1 MTRSGES
8 FRLLAYEQSGNAD
21 SARPRNQGKEAL
33 ENVAIQSGIAVPT
46 RLRSGWGLKF
56 FDLDNDGALDL
67 MLANGHPDTMV
78 TAHPPSVEYNMPML
92 LLRGAGTKFENVPA
106 DRYIT
111 IVEGRG
117 SGKE

>member
-21 SARPRNQGKEAL
+21 SARPRNQVKEAF
-33 ENVAIQSGIAVPT
+33 ENVAIQSGMAVPT
-46 RLRSGWGLKF
+46 RLLGGWGLKF
-56 FDLDNDGALDL
+56 FDLDHDGALDL

-78 TAHPPSVEYNMPML
+78 TVHPPSVEYNMPML
-92 LLRGAGTKFENVPA
+92 LRGAGRKFENVPA